1 MTTRGV
7 HKSNVD
13 MVTSTMTGGF
23 RTNDATRLE
32 FMNTIGNISVEGS

>member
-1 MTTRGV
+1 V

-32 FMNTIGNISVEGS
+32 FMNTIGNISVEG